1 MSGCA
6 RALFLALVILPVM
19 AVGAERPRLAI
30 WCEFMPYRD
39 VLPTLPVLVKYRCD
53 LLLHVGPGEIG
64 NPDLAR
70 VYHEA
75 RELGLTVVAW
85 FLHPYEQHL
94 YVGEDTITATREMAH
109 RFLDWAEREKL
120 DARWVVFDCEPS
132 PLLGRELFAHVRR
145 FNIPALAR
153 TLRRGKNAGRFAR
166 SVAALNDLIEEL
178 HARDVRVMGA
188 ANRVFLDFLRY
199 GNTTVQDTLN
209 APFSMVR
216 WDRISY
222 ITYRYHA
229 TQPQYVTMVN
239 RYATLAYRFHGDRAA
254 LDLGLIGDQ
263 SGFPEHRE
271 RARLFGGGWKFLT
284 YLYGMRSVHDL
295 QEVIS
300 VALSRG
306 VSQINLYSLE
316 GAVESVAG
324 LENWLQAAAES
335 RPARPLDRWTPWGSV
350 RAGILGATLQGLFK
364 VMIGEQPRAHPN
376 PPPAPPKEGS

>member
-1 MSGCA
+1 
-6 RALFLALVILPVM
+6 
-19 AVGAERPRLAI
+19 
-30 WCEFMPYRD
+30 MPYRD
-39 VLPTLPVLVKYRCD
+39 VVRTLPALAKYRCD
-53 LLLHVGPGEIG
+53 LLLHVGPGDIG
-64 NPDLAR
+64 DPDLAR
-70 VYHEA
+70 VYREA
-75 RELGLTVVAW
+75 REQGISVVAW
-85 FLHPYEQHL
+85 FLHPYEEHL
-94 YVGEDTITATREMAH
+94 YVGEETLAATRELAH
-109 RFLDWAEREKL
+109 RFLDWAEQEKL

-153 TLRRGKNAGRFAR
+153 TLRREKNAGRFAG
-166 SVAALNDLIEEL
+166 SVAALNELIEDL

-222 ITYRYHA
+222 ITYRYQA
-229 TQPQYVTMVN
+229 TQPQYVTLVN
-239 RYATLAYRFHGDRAA
+239 RYATLAHRFHGDRAA

-263 SGFPEHRE
+263 SRFPEHRE
-271 RARLFGGGWKFLT
+271 RAQLFGGSRYFIA
-284 YLYGMRSVHDL
+284 YLRGMRSVHDL
-295 QEVIS
+295 REVIS

-306 VSQINLYSLE
+306 VTQINLYSLE

-335 RPARPLDRWTPWGSV
+335 RPARPLDRWTPLGSI
-350 RAGILGATLQGLFK
+350 RAGALGATMQGLFK
-364 VMIGEQPRAHPN
+364 VLIGEHP
-376 PPPAPPKEGS
+376 AASH

>member
-1 MSGCA
+1 MLIGLCWLPA
-6 RALFLALVILPVM
+6 NRLVYAKSPEP
-19 AVGAERPRLAI
+19 ARPRLAI
-30 WCEFMPYRD
+30 WCEFLPYRD
-39 VLPTLPVLVKYRCD
+39 VLPTLPVLAKYRCD

-64 NPDLAR
+64 DPDLAR
-70 VYHEA
+70 VYREA
-75 RELGLTVVAW
+75 REHGINVVAW

-94 YVGEDTITATREMAH
+94 YIGEETVAATRDFSR

-145 FNIPALAR
+145 FNIAALAR
-153 TLRRGKNAGRFAR
+153 TLRREKNAGRFAR
-166 SVAALNDLIEEL
+166 SVAALNELIEEL

-229 TQPQYVTMVN
+229 TQPQYVTLVN
-239 RYATLAYRFHGDRAA
+239 RYATLAVRFHGHRAA

-263 SGFPEHRE
+263 SSFPEHQE
-271 RARLFGGGWKFLT
+271 RAQLFGGSRYFIS
-284 YLYGMRSVHDL
+284 YLRGMRSVHDL
-295 QEVIS
+295 REAIS

-306 VSQINLYSLE
+306 VTQINLYSLE

-335 RPARPLDRWTPWGSV
+335 RPARNLDRWTPVGSI
-350 RAGILGATLQGLFK
+350 RAGVLGATMQGLFK
-364 VMIGEQPRAHPN
+364 VLIGEHP
-376 PPPAPPKEGS
+376 PL